1 MCFKYNTKEKGRK
14 TIVVISGELEQKM
27 EKKST
32 QTFLRWFYGHITS
45 KRNRQSW
52 TKKVNPFFKAD
63 RITDFLWPFK
73 EEDCISFYLV
83 LVLIIRLDINILSS
97 TSKQ

>member
-27 EKKST
+27 EKKSS

-52 TKKVNPFFKAD
+52 TKKVTPFFKAD
-63 RITDFLWPFK
+63 RITELYGLLKKKAAFHYTSQENNCNSD
-73 EEDCISFYLV
+73 
-83 LVLIIRLDINILSS
+83 IIKAL
-97 TSKQ
+97 